1 MACNSEHCETKT
13 CSSCHSCGNELE
25 ESETPSYGAIIASA
39 LLYVAAFISGLLG
52 ADSIISTSLF
62 LFAYVVAGGKVLMSA
77 ARNIVQGKIFD
88 EQFLMALATIG
99 AIAVQQYPEAV
110 GVMLFY
116 RIGEYFEDKAVD
128 RSRDQIV
135 GAVDMRPDT
144 VHRCIDG
151 ALLGETIDVSNNGV
165 VTETVDV
172 DDIEQTETVD
182 ATDVKIGDH
191 LLVEA
196 GERIPIDG
204 TIISGSS
211 QIDTSPVTGE
221 PVPVVVSAGSPVESG
236 CVNTS
241 GVIVIRAEKLLSDS
255 AVSRILES
263 VEHAAENKPQ
273 MERFITRFARVYTP
287 IVIAIA
293 VATAVIPSFITGDW
307 MRWVYTAC
315 TFLVISCPCAI
326 VLSVP
331 LSFFAGI
338 GAASKRGILFKG
350 GNVME
355 ALENIRAVV
364 MDKTGTI
371 TRGSFDVSAVHVQ
384 ESYTENQVLGY
395 AASLEQR
402 STHPIAQSIVSAA
415 RTHEIPLQRI
425 TNINEYAGRGIAGT
439 IENESEHHTIRCG
452 SRAFLESEHIAVPDR
467 SVAED
472 ASTCVW
478 VALDSNVA
486 GLITIA
492 DEIKPESIDAIASLK
507 RSSLQTV
514 MLTGDASA
522 VAQSVAEQT
531 GIDHVYAHLLPEQKL
546 VRLYETRQQFGP
558 VLFVGDGINDAP
570 VLAGA
575 DVGAAMA
582 SGSDAAIE
590 AADVVLM
597 TSSLSAIPQ
606 SLSIAHKVIG
616 IAKQNIVFALVVKV
630 AILIAGFVGFA
641 SMWAALFADVGVALL
656 CILNSM
662 RILYRADRHV
672 GQNSVDA

>member
-1 MACNSEHCETKT
+1 
-13 CSSCHSCGNELE
+13 
-25 ESETPSYGAIIASA
+25 
-39 LLYVAAFISGLLG
+39 
-52 ADSIISTSLF
+52 
-62 LFAYVVAGGKVLMSA
+62 MSA
-77 ARNIVQGKIFD
+77 ARNIVHGKIFD

-116 RIGEYFEDKAVD
+116 RVGEYFEDKAVD

-144 VHRCIDG
+144 VHRLIDS
-151 ALLGETIDVSNNGV
+151 ASLAETIDVSNNGT
-165 VTETVDV
+165 VTETVDA
-172 DDIEQTETVD
+172 DDVEQTETID
-182 ATDVKIGDH
+182 ANDVRIGDC

-221 PVPVVVSAGSPVESG
+221 PVPVVVSAGSSVASG

-293 VATAVIPSFITGDW
+293 VATAVLPSLITGDW
-307 MRWVYTAC
+307 MHWVYTAC

-350 GNVME
+350 GNVIE
-355 ALENIRAVV
+355 AFENIRAVV

-371 TRGSFDVSAVHVQ
+371 TRGSFDVSAIHAQ
-384 ESYTENQVLGY
+384 EPYTENQVLGC

-402 STHPIAQSIVSAA
+402 STHPIAQSIVNAA
-415 RTHEIPLQRI
+415 RTHEILLQRI

-439 IENESEHHTIRCG
+439 IDNEGERRTIRCG
-452 SRAFLESEHIAVPDR
+452 SRAFLESEHIVVPDR

-478 VALDSNVA
+478 VALDSDVA

-492 DEIKPESIDAIASLK
+492 DEIKPESIGAIASLK
-507 RSSLQTV
+507 RSSLHTV

-522 VAQSVAEQT
+522 VAQSVGKQT
-531 GIDHVYAHLLPEQKL
+531 GIDQVYAHLLPEQKL
-546 VRLYETRQQFGP
+546 ARLYETRRQFGP

-616 IAKQNIVFALVVKV
+616 IAKQNIVFALVVKI
-630 AILIAGFVGFA
+630 AILIAGFIGFA

-672 GQNSVDA
+672 DENSVDA

>member
-1 MACNSEHCETKT
+1 EHCETKT

-39 LLYVAAFISGLLG
+39 LLYVAAFISELLG

-221 PVPVVVSAGSPVESG
+221 PVPVVVSAGSPVASG

-415 RTHEIPLQRI
+415 RAHEIPLQRI

-439 IENESEHHTIRCG
+439 IENEDEHHTIRCG